1 MSTSPSDLTLEETR
15 AALYRKEIS
24 PREVAA
30 GYLEAINRWEPAL
43 GAFVS
48 LSEDRVLNVSRI
60 VTDEF
65 GRGVFRPLAGIGV
78 SVKDNID
85 VAGLQ
90 TTAGSSWLNE
100 QATDDAECWRRVE
113 LSGAVHIGKTNMHEF
128 AYGATNVN
136 HKAQTTRN
144 PWDRRHISGGSS
156 GGSAVS
162 VAIGS
167 CGASL
172 GTDTGGSVRIPAALT
187 GVTGFKPTLGRIPTA
202 GVFPL
207 SPACDTVGVISRT
220 AAGCARVFRSLVLH
234 GELEHDDPW
243 RLSLRGAH
251 LGVVMSHVSR
261 SSPAVSDAFRRAL
274 DAVEALGAT
283 VEPFE
288 LPHEEDARLST
299 GTIVQFEAAQVHRR
313 WLHDR
318 GEDYGDDVRARLETG
333 LTVSGRRYRA
343 AKDDRSELAAKM
355 LESQSR
361 FDAVIGPTVPITAPR
376 VEACG
381 LAQAAGMQA
390 ALLAN
395 TYCFNVTG
403 QPAISVPC
411 GMASDGLPV
420 GLQIAAAP
428 GRDWDVLRIAR
439 ALQRTTEWHRRR
451 PSLEGLRR

>member
-1 MSTSPSDLTLEETR
+1 M
-15 AALYRKEIS
+15 
-24 PREVAA
+24 AA
-30 GYLEAINRWEPAL
+30 GYVEAINRWEPAL

-48 LSEDRVLNVSRI
+48 VSEDRVHNVARL

-65 GRGVFRPLAGIGV
+65 RRGVFRPLAGIGV

-100 QATDDAECWRRVE
+100 RATDNAECWRRVE

-144 PWDRRHISGGSS
+144 PWDRRHICGGSS

-202 GVFPL
+202 KVFPL
-207 SPACDTVGVISRT
+207 SPSCDTVGVLSRT
-220 AAGCARVFRSLVLH
+220 ADGCARIFQSLILH
-234 GELEHDDPW
+234 SAPEHDDPG

-288 LPHEEDARLST
+288 LACEEDARLST
-299 GTIVQFEAAQVHRR
+299 GTIVAFEAAQVHRR
-313 WLHDR
+313 WLRDR
-318 GEDYGDDVRARLETG
+318 GDDYGDDVRARLETG

-343 AKDDRSELAAKM
+343 AKDDRRELAARM
-355 LESQSR
+355 LESQTR
-361 FDAVIGPTVPITAPR
+361 FDAVIGPTVPVTAPP
-376 VEACG
+376 VDECH
-381 LAQAAGMQA
+381 LARAAEMQA

-395 TYCFNVTG
+395 TYCYNVTG

-411 GMASDGLPV
+411 GMAGDGLPV

-428 GRDWDVLRIAR
+428 GRDLDVLRIAM
-439 ALQRTTEWHRRR
+439 ALQRTTGWHRHR
-451 PSLEGLRR
+451 PSLEGLRT